1 LIPELVGRLPVLVA
15 LDELDEEALVEI
27 LREPKNALT
36 KQYQK
41 MVELEDLHLTFEPE
55 ALRAIAR
62 KAIDR
67 GSGARGLR
75 AIIEELLLDLMFE
88 LPSRSDIVEV
98 VITKECVEDKSAP
111 ILIMEPDTQ
120 RKEA

>member
-1 LIPELVGRLPVLVA
+1 M
-15 LDELDEEALVEI
+15 DI

-41 MVELEDLHLTFEPE
+41 LAELEDLRLKFEPE

-75 AIIEELLLDLMFE
+75 AIIEELMLDLMFE
-88 LPSRSDIVEV
+88 LPSRDDIVEV

-111 ILIMEPDTQ
+111 ILILEPDTQ